1 MPPPYCRLAEHADM
15 RSSLSSGFQ
24 DVTVAAF
31 ACEMGYSDGRGRA
44 NHSMN
49 ICISIIPERLLIY
62 ITKI

>member
-31 ACEMGYSDGRGRA
+31 ACEMGYPRIAMDA
-44 NHSMN
+44 AA
-49 ICISIIPERLLIY
+49 LTTL
-62 ITKI
+62 